1 MFARGTLLRKY
12 ALYFA
17 GLVSALLTLGLSL
30 PQWLLLSAEEMDLY
44 VKHRPT
50 ACHCAQGIRLS

>member
-17 GLVSALLTLGLSL
+17 GLVSALLMLVLSL
-30 PQWLLLSAEEMDLY
+30 PQWLLLSAEEMLD
-44 VKHRPT
+44 
-50 ACHCAQGIRLS
+50 G